1 MEREERSQTWEPH
14 LLAWS
19 HQGSSHDG
27 RLCCL
32 PCLFLTGF
40 QWFLDSVVRVH
51 RLGLMNQNL
60 LLTSFKLE
68 MRPEEELERPKRFS
82 MVVRLLLK

>member
-1 MEREERSQTWEPH
+1 M
-14 LLAWS
+14 
-19 HQGSSHDG
+19 
-27 RLCCL
+27 
-32 PCLFLTGF
+32 
-40 QWFLDSVVRVH
+40 
-51 RLGLMNQNL
+51 GLMNQNL

>member
-1 MEREERSQTWEPH
+1 MQLPPRLLHLAAPIPHGYVPAPHSPALRRAPNRTLGSGGAHVRS
-14 LLAWS
+14 
-19 HQGSSHDG
+19 D
-27 RLCCL
+27 
-32 PCLFLTGF
+32 
-40 QWFLDSVVRVH
+40 D
-51 RLGLMNQNL
+51 QNL